1 MAIVKKIVRILLKA
15 LLWIL
20 CFFVLLFGL
29 VWMILKVPRVQNYLV
44 SKATHFVSS
53 KTHTKVL
60 LENIDIGFPK
70 SILLQGLYL
79 DDLNK
84 DTLLYVRQLEVDIDM
99 LALIQKKVNV
109 NYIGLEGLNGNL
121 IRDKKSL
128 KFNFQF
134 LLDAFTKKEKAKV
147 QVEDTTSSPWGIDAR
162 KFEMKDCRFT
172 MSDSVGGIYL
182 RTSVPNV
189 LIKINTIDLEKKVLE
204 VTDLVVSGV
213 KVNFAR
219 GASLV
224 PDTGMPGK
232 TPWNK
237 LLIDNLEVTNTGFI
251 FSDAVQHI
259 NVLSKVGHM
268 KFEKIDLDLFNQ
280 IIKAENLAMAKSSGE
295 ITLTKDTD
303 RAKMVSESST
313 VLRRKSWII
322 EVDELKLDS
331 NNFKLDFANMPK
343 VNKGMDY
350 NHLLLTGISANI
362 KKIYLNGSSMRS
374 QVNKLEVQEQSGFG
388 IRSMKASFEMD
399 SAHAN
404 LDGFELLTNKSR
416 IGTKVKVS
424 YSSLNKVVE
433 DGQVNISLVDNVLS
447 IEDLLV
453 FAPQL
458 EKNKFISK
466 NTRQHINLTLEANG
480 TLKNLLLNKFYLT
493 TGNATIV
500 DVTGRLNNLRDPKS
514 LGMDL
519 KINRIQSGSAD
530 LKLLLPDS
538 LIPKSISIPPVF
550 IVKGRH
556 KGGISS
562 FLSNLSLQTSY
573 GNALIVSDIKNVQAD
588 SPLYDIKLYTQ
599 QLNLGKVLKQPMLG
613 PLTGDFKLKGKGFKK
628 EDATAHLE
636 MAVKSV
642 TLQNYAYKNIN
653 SKVDYSKGLADI
665 LTEINDSNLALTL
678 SAKANIIEGKEAYQV
693 AFKLKGIDLYGLHLT
708 KEHIQVS
715 ANVDADFTGDARD
728 NFHGDMAVRNIK
740 VIKKNKEYRL
750 DSLIVASVN
759 KPGSSSLNMSSTLLS
774 AKFNGN
780 IDLLV
785 VAPAIENHFNKYFNS
800 GLKTSPKPTQSQNFD
815 FEVKVNEDPFVREV
829 LFPSLNNYNAVTIKG
844 AFDSDQDI
852 LNLALT
858 APLIEYGKYQIKDFK
873 ANILSDKQKLNY
885 DFGLSNFTS
894 GSFQLSPTSFNGAV
908 ADNKILMNLL
918 VADMKN
924 GSKLALKSLLAK
936 NGSYY
941 RYSLLPD
948 GFKIMDHS
956 WVVDADNYIE
966 FGKKYLYVHEFNLSN
981 GTESINANS
990 TKNSRNAD
998 LLLNIKDFQLKTLS
1012 QIFEQKDSLFKGT
1025 VNGTITLKDY
1035 QEKPAF
1041 TSNLTLTDLQYKSS
1055 KVGNLA
1061 IKAGNINSAKYNVD
1075 AVLSGM
1081 GNNVVIHGYYNPLD
1095 TGKALDFT
1103 ADIKALQLASLESFT
1118 EGQLRKSSGFLT
1130 GNFSIEGSTADP
1142 KVEGKLNFLEARTNV
1157 KYLNQTLYMQNESIS
1172 FSQTGLHFNSFHIRD
1187 TLNNMASVEGDVRM
1201 RQFKDIHF
1209 DIRVSSEKFMVLNTT
1224 AIDNKLFY
1232 GKVILDSDI
1241 KIKGTPE
1248 LPKITAYI
1256 NVSDGS
1262 KFTFAVPESK
1272 LSVDRGEGVVVFLYD
1287 PENVHPIM
1295 LRREKRAPNSKILKG
1310 MDLTAHVKV
1319 HSGSTLKI
1327 LVDPAS
1333 GDSLVVKGD
1342 ADLNLGIDP
1351 SGKTSLSG
1359 IYTISSG
1366 KYKAFIEGI
1375 TTKEFFLVK
1384 GSKIV
1389 WSGDPLDAQIDIQAQ
1404 YNVKTSA
1411 RELMS
1416 IGGSGTAIIGDS
1428 SASSDLAR
1436 PLPFE
1441 VILLMEGELLKPTL
1455 SFRLDMADNQ
1465 KSAAGG
1471 AIYAKLNEV
1480 NEIEAERN
1488 KQVFS
1493 LLVLSKFIASNA
1505 PGGGTTTSGLAR
1517 SSVSRMM
1524 SDQLNQLS
1532 SQYLK
1537 GVEVNVDLQSYDY
1550 NQGGSTKSNTQ
1561 ANVSVKKSFDRLSV
1575 QVGSNVKLEGADAQ
1589 QSNSKS
1595 FTGDVEVGYKLTKDG
1610 RYQAKAFRQ
1619 NEVDAIANGIITETG
1634 AGIVYTRNYNKTRDL
1649 LKPPVRKRKGRK
1661 ENQLTK

>member
-1 MAIVKKIVRILLKA
+1 MPK
-15 LLWIL
+15 
-20 CFFVLLFGL
+20 
-29 VWMILKVPRVQNYLV
+29 VQNYIV
-44 SKATHFVSS
+44 SKATTFVSG
-53 KTHTKVL
+53 KTHTKVVL
-60 LENIDIGFPK
+60 DKIDIGFPK
-70 SILLQGLYL
+70 SILLQGLFL

-84 DTLLYVRQLEVDIDM
+84 DTLVYIKQLEVDIDM
-99 LALIQKKVNV
+99 LALIQKKVDV

-121 IRDKKSL
+121 VRDKQTRN
-128 KFNFQF
+128 FNFQF
-134 LLDAFTKKEKAKV
+134 LLDAFSKKEKAKV
-147 QVEDTTSSPWGIDAR
+147 KVEDTTASPWGIDAR
-162 KFEMKDCRFT
+162 KFELKDCRF
-172 MSDSVGGIYL
+172 SLNDSVGGIYL
-182 RTSVPNV
+182 QSSVPTL
-189 LIKINTIDLEKKVLE
+189 LINIEKVDLEKKSLE

-213 KVNFAR
+213 IVKFSK
-219 GASLV
+219 GISII
-224 PDTGMPGK
+224 PDTGKPGT
-232 TPWNK
+232 TPWK
-237 LLIDNLEVTNTGFI
+237 DLIVENLEVNNTGFS
-251 FSDAVQHI
+251 FSDAVQHTAI
-259 NVLSKVGHM
+259 SSKVGHL
-268 KFEKIDLDLFNQ
+268 KLENVNLDLFQQ
-280 IIKAENLAMAKSSGE
+280 IIRAKNLELAHSNGE
-295 ITLTKDTD
+295 IILTKDTVET
-303 RAKMVSESST
+303 RLKNSVSASIKKRNW
-313 VLRRKSWII
+313 LI
-322 EVDELKLDS
+322 EVQNLELDS
-331 NNFKLDFANMPK
+331 NNFKLDFANVPRSK
-343 VNKGMDY
+343 KGMDY
-350 NHLLLTGISANI
+350 NHLNLTGLSADIQNI
-362 KKIYLNGSSMRS
+362 YVNGSSLRS
-374 QVNKLEVQEQSGFG
+374 QINKLEVQEQSGFG
-388 IRSMKASFEMD
+388 VRSMKASFEMD
-399 SAHAN
+399 STHAN
-404 LDGFELLTNKSR
+404 LDGFEIVTNRSR
-416 IGTKVKVS
+416 IGKKVNIS
-424 YSSLNKVVE
+424 YSSINKIVD
-433 DGQVNISLVDNVLS
+433 DGQVKISLVDNILS
-447 IEDLLV
+447 VEDLLV

-458 EKNKFISK
+458 EKNKFIAK
-466 NTRQHINLTLEANG
+466 NTKQLVKLNLEAEG
-480 TLKNLLLNKFYLT
+480 TLKNLLLSKLYLT
-493 TGNATIV
+493 TGNSTII
-500 DVTGRLNNLRDPKS
+500 DVSGRIKDLRDPKK
-514 LGMDL
+514 LAMDL
-519 KINRIQSGSAD
+519 KIGRIQSGNGD

-562 FLSNLSLQTSY
+562 FLTNVSLQTSY
-573 GNALIVSDIKNVQAD
+573 GNALIVSDIKNVQSD
-588 SPLYDIKLYTQ
+588 SPLYNLKLTTQ
-599 QLNLGKVLKQPMLG
+599 RLNLGKLLKQPMLG
-613 PLTGDFKLKGKGFKK
+613 PLTGDFKLKGTGFKK
-628 EDATAHLE
+628 EKATAELE
-636 MAVKSV
+636 LAVKSV

-653 SKVDYSKGLADI
+653 SKIDYSKGLADI

-678 SAKANIIEGKEAYQV
+678 SGKANIIEGKEAYNL
-693 AFKLKGIDLYGLHLT
+693 AFKLKGIDLYGLKLT

-715 ANVDADFTGDARD
+715 AQVDADFKGDARD
-728 NFHGDMAVRNIK
+728 NFQGDMAVRNIM

-759 KPGSSSLNMSSTLLS
+759 KPGSSSLNMTSTLLS

-785 VAPAIENHFNKYFNS
+785 VASAVENHLNKYFNS
-800 GLKTSPKPTQSQNFD
+800 GPKPPNKPTQPQNFD
-815 FEVKVNEDPFVREV
+815 FEVKINEDPFIREV

-844 AFDSDQDI
+844 AFDSQQDI

-858 APLIEYGKYQIKDFK
+858 APLIEYGKHQIKDFR
-873 ANILSDKQKLNY
+873 ANIISDKQKLNY
-885 DFGLSNFTS
+885 DFGLSNYTS
-894 GSFQLSPTSFNGAV
+894 GSFQLSPTSFNGSV

-918 VADMKN
+918 IADKKN
-924 GSKLALKSLLAK
+924 GSKLALQSLLAR
-936 NGSYY
+936 NGQYY

-956 WVVDADNYIE
+956 WVVDVDNYIE
-966 FGKKYLYVHEFNLSN
+966 FGKKHLYVHKFTLSN
-981 GTESINANS
+981 GKESINANS
-990 TKNSRNAD
+990 SSNTRDAD

-1012 QIFEQKDSLFKGT
+1012 QIMEQKDSLFKGT

-1035 QEKPAF
+1035 QQKPAF
-1041 TSNLTLTDLQYKSS
+1041 TSDLKLTDLQYKTS
-1055 KVGNLA
+1055 KVGDLA
-1061 IKAGNINSAKYNVD
+1061 IKAGNINSAKYNVN

-1081 GNNVVIHGYYNPLD
+1081 GNNVVLAGYYNPLD
-1095 TGKALDFT
+1095 TAHALDFT
-1103 ADIKALQLASLESFT
+1103 ADINALQLSSLESFT
-1118 EGQLRKSSGFLT
+1118 SGNIRKSSGFIT
-1130 GNFSIEGSTADP
+1130 GNFKIEGNTVDP
-1142 KVEGKLNFLEARTNV
+1142 KIDGKLNFLEAKTNV
-1157 KYLNQTLYMQNESIS
+1157 KFLNQTLYMQNESIS
-1172 FSQTGLHFNSFHIRD
+1172 FSKTGLHFNSFHIRD
-1187 TLNNMASVEGDVRM
+1187 TLNNMATVEGDVKM
-1201 RQFKDIHF
+1201 HQFKDIHF
-1209 DIRVSSEKFMVLNTT
+1209 DMQVTSDKFMVLNTT

-1241 KIKGTPE
+1241 KIKGTPD

-1256 NVSDGS
+1256 NVANGS
-1262 KFTFAVPESK
+1262 RFTFAVPESK

-1287 PENVHPIM
+1287 PENLHPIM
-1295 LRREKRAPNSKILKG
+1295 LRREKRAPNSKVLKG

-1404 YNVKTSA
+1404 YNIKTTA

-1416 IGGSGTAIIGDS
+1416 IGGSGTAVITDS
-1428 SASSDLAR
+1428 SALGR

-1441 VILLMEGELLKPTL
+1441 VILIMEGELLKPTL

-1465 KSAAGG
+1465 KSVAGG

-1493 LLVLSKFIASNA
+1493 LLVLSKFMSSNA
-1505 PGGGTTTSGLAR
+1505 PGGGTTSSGLAR

-1550 NQGGSTKSNTQ
+1550 NQGGGTKSNTQ

-1575 QVGSNVKLEGADAQ
+1575 QVGSNVKLEGSDAQ
-1589 QSNSKS
+1589 QSNAKS
-1595 FTGDVEVGYKLTKDG
+1595 FTGDVEVAYKLTKDG

-1619 NEVDAIANGIITETG
+1619 NEVDAVANGVITETG
-1634 AGIVYTRNYNKTRDL
+1634 AGIVYTRNYNKTREL
-1649 LKPPVRKRKGRK
+1649 LKPPVSRRNKRKEK
-1661 ENQLTK
+1661 QLTK